1 MLTTLALCRGVQV
14 KDHIHGLSQLQGCA
28 FALQVPARRSDVHC
42 LGEKGAVE
50 EFLRL
55 EQDGQTSLL
64 VHEGDEKM
72 NPLARGGVDNNAK
85 FKGETNTPTLDPH
98 GSSFFQGVKF
108 SVQTISRGRV
118 A

>member
-1 MLTTLALCRGVQV
+1 MNIKNIRIFFLLTTLALCRGVQV

-28 FALQVPARRSDVHC
+28 FALRVPAHRSDVHC

-64 VHEGDEKM
+64 VHKGDEKR
-72 NPLARGGVDNNAK
+72 NPSVRGGVDNNAK
-85 FKGETNTPTLDPH
+85 FKVQHSYL
-98 GSSFFQGVKF
+98 GSTWQ
-108 SVQTISRGRV
+108 QLLPGR
-118 A
+118 